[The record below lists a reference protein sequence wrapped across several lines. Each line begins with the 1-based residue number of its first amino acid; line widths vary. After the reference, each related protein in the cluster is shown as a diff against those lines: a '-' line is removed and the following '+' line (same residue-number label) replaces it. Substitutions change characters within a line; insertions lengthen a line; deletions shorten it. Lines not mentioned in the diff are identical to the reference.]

1 MKQCCLWL
9 FLILATLTGCHTG
22 EPATPEETGGMP
34 YGKWDFAFF
43 TPKALYA
50 EVTQAL
56 VIDEKGGVYTFRTLD
71 SVQDSGVTV
80 GTWSNRVRR
89 NAQFNQA
96 RHPP

>member
-50 EVTQAL
+50 DV
-56 VIDEKGGVYTFRTLD
+56 
-71 SVQDSGVTV
+71 
-80 GTWSNRVRR
+80 
-89 NAQFNQA
+89 
-96 RHPP
+96 